1 MAAGLTFP
9 PAAASPDLIPAASRP
24 ADFYLSTSPCAL
36 AFASSAC
43 FYASDWAPAALLLP
57 SANAASAYFLASS
70 AAPVKPAVLGTAGAE
85 GMAGVAGI
93 AGMAGIA
100 GAEGIAGA
108 DGMPNLV

>member
-9 PAAASPDLIPAASRP
+9 SAAASPDLIPVFSRP
-24 ADFYLSTSPCAL
+24 AAFYLSTSPCAL

-57 SANAASAYFLASS
+57 SANAASAFFLASS
-70 AAPVKPAVLGTAGAE
+70 AAPVKPAVLGIAGAE
-85 GMAGVAGI
+85 GMAGV

-100 GAEGIAGA
+100 GAEGISGA